1 MTELCDIHLNH
12 YLKPKKEGII
22 MDIINRFGRV
32 GAVLL
37 PVALL
42 AVFFKYLHPINSAL
56 HEIGGV
62 GARKTALTL
71 FVSFF
76 ALWALI
82 YLTSMIFIR
91 ITHWVWSG
99 KSSSSTENRNFK
111 DSSSIE
117 EPLKNN
123 INYQKTMEREALFKL
138 DLQNEKD
145 ERAA

>member
-1 MTELCDIHLNH
+1 MNT
-12 YLKPKKEGII
+12 
-22 MDIINRFGRV
+22 INRFGRV

-76 ALWALI
+76 AIWALI
-82 YLTSMIFIR
+82 YLSSIFFIQ
-91 ITHWVWSG
+91 ITHWVWNG
-99 KSSSSTENRNFK
+99 TTSSSTKNPSFSDNPN
-111 DSSSIE
+111 IE
-117 EPLKNN
+117 GPLANN
-123 INYQKTMEREALFKL
+123 LNYQKAKEREALFKL
-138 DLQNEKD
+138 DLPDEKD

>member
-1 MTELCDIHLNH
+1 
-12 YLKPKKEGII
+12 
-22 MDIINRFGRV
+22 MDTMNRFGRV

-76 ALWALI
+76 AIWALI
-82 YLTSMIFIR
+82 YLSSMFFIR
-91 ITHWVWSG
+91 ITHWVWNGTTSN
-99 KSSSSTENRNFK
+99 STENPSFSYNPNIK
-111 DSSSIE
+111 G
-117 EPLKNN
+117 PLTNN
-123 INYQKTMEREALFKL
+123 LNYQKAKEREALFKL
-138 DLQNEKD
+138 DLQDEKD

>member
-1 MTELCDIHLNH
+1 MNT
-12 YLKPKKEGII
+12 
-22 MDIINRFGRV
+22 INRFGRV

-76 ALWALI
+76 AIWALI
-82 YLTSMIFIR
+82 HISSLFVVQ
-91 ITHWVWSG
+91 ITNWVWNGTNSELSG
-99 KSSSSTENRNFK
+99 SPN
-111 DSSSIE
+111 IE
-117 EPLKNN
+117 SPLKSM
-123 INYQKTMEREALFKL
+123 NYQEVGEREAFLKL
-138 DLQNEKD
+138 DLQDEKD